1 MESIRDDPDGPD
13 TIVFLAFIAVAN
25 AEGDMS
31 HHKSEWHS
39 AYVAME
45 CVHTIPYKKKI
56 YQKKEEK
63 RNTKDN
69 DDGNF

>member
-13 TIVFLAFIAVAN
+13 TIVFLAFYCRWPMRKATCHTTNVNVILL
-25 AEGDMS
+25 
-31 HHKSEWHS
+31 
-39 AYVAME
+39 VAME